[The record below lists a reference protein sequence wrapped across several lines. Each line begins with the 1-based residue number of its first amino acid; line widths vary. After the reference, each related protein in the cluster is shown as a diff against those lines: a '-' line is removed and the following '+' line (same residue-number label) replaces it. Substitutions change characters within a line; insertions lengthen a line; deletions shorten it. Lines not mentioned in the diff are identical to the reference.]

1 LNAPARSP
9 TRLKRSQHGIHPES
23 VDTGAVEVV
32 TRLQDA
38 GFAAYLVG
46 GCVRDLLLGH
56 EPKDFDVATS
66 ATPEQVRELFR
77 RSRLVGRRFRIAHVR
92 MGREVIEVSTFR
104 SSGAS
109 EEEDDDRSHSE
120 EGMILR
126 DNVYGTIEEDA
137 FRRDFTVNALYYDPR
152 SEEVIDYVGGLE
164 DLERQRL
171 HFIGD
176 TRRRLREDPVRA
188 LRAIRFQAKIGFE
201 VDPEITG
208 ALAEAAEGI
217 AAIPPARL
225 FDETL
230 KLLLSGYGAQAW
242 SLLADTPLRAA
253 LFPCTNPHD
262 PLIGLA
268 MKNTDDRIAD
278 AKPVTPGF
286 MLAVLLWGDYLAR
299 LDEHAAS
306 LKPAEARF
314 LAASETLSA
323 QQQIMSLPRRF
334 SQFVR
339 EVWSLQDRLLEPR
352 ARSVN
357 RLLQHPRFRAAY
369 DFLVL
374 RAEVGEPLRDQADW
388 WTSFQEAD
396 AEARN
401 QLIEGLGTGEP
412 KRRRKRRRRK
422 SATSDDA

>member
-1 LNAPARSP
+1 MNAPVGNP
-9 TRLKRSQHGIHPES
+9 TRLERSQHGIHPES
-23 VDTGAVEVV
+23 VDAAAVEVV

-66 ATPEQVRELFR
+66 ATPEEVRELFR

-92 MGREVIEVSTFR
+92 VGRDVIEVSTFR
-104 SSGAS
+104 SSGQS
-109 EEEDDDRSHSE
+109 EEQDDDRSHSE

-152 SEEVIDYVGGLE
+152 SQEVIDYVGGLDDME
-164 DLERQRL
+164 EERL

-201 VDPEITG
+201 IDPAITE
-208 ALAEAAEGI
+208 ALPDAAEGI

-253 LFPCTNPHD
+253 LFPCTDPHD

-268 MKNTDDRIAD
+268 MKNTDERIAD
-278 AKPVTPGF
+278 DKPVTPGF

-299 LDEHAAS
+299 LSEHETSAR
-306 LKPAEARF
+306 PAEAKF

-323 QQQIMSLPRRF
+323 QQQIMSVPRRF

-339 EVWSLQDRLLEPR
+339 EVWSLQDRLLDPR
-352 ARSVN
+352 PRSVN
-357 RLLQHPRFRAAY
+357 RLVQHPRFRAAY

-374 RAEVGEPLRDQADW
+374 RAEIGEPVRDQADW
-388 WTSFQEAD
+388 WTTFQEAD
-396 AEARN
+396 ADSRKS
-401 QLIEGLGTGEP
+401 LIDGLSPGEP
-412 KRRRKRRRRK
+412 KRRRRRRRK
-422 SATSDDA
+422 KTATSDDA